1 MSLFLRC
8 NQVGG
13 SVTAEQPGALSPA
26 GCTMHRFGQRF
37 YHACVN
43 VCRRALREIERA
55 IAAFVSSGGGGL
67 KASPKSGKRRES
79 RPNTIF
85 RKDRKRRCRGRAL
98 PIQYGSG
105 FRYTQRVAA
114 LGADRRG

>member
-1 MSLFLRC
+1 MPKARY
-8 NQVGG
+8 QDQDM
-13 SVTAEQPGALSPA
+13 T
-26 GCTMHRFGQRF
+26 HRKT
-37 YHACVN
+37 
-43 VCRRALREIERA
+43 RRRREIERA
-55 IAAFVSSGGGGL
+55 IADFVSSGGGGL

-114 LGADRRG
+114 LGADRRGLLRLSADRRG

>member
-13 SVTAEQPGALSPA
+13 SVTAEQPGPLSPA

-67 KASPKSGKRRES
+67 KASPKSGKRRGIWTEY
-79 RPNTIF
+79 NF
-85 RKDRKRRCRGRAL
+85 QKG
-98 PIQYGSG
+98 QE
-105 FRYTQRVAA
+105 AA
-114 LGADRRG
+114 LSRARST